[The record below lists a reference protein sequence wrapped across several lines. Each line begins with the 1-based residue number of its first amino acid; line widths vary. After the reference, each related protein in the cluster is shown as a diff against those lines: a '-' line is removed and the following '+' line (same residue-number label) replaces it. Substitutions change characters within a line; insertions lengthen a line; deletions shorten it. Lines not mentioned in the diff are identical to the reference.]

1 MNNPTE
7 SQGAVAGPGG
17 SSPAGGCHPPFPPR
31 EKSNLLL
38 LWSRASLAS
47 SSASSATIHNSLC
60 DIFLFVSS
68 SRQRRPGQSPIIS
81 QSKCLGWKLW
91 IVWLR
96 SPAWSAG
103 EEGAKYIYTA
113 FSAANRLIGEVVQ
126 SRRRPLLGPSPG

>member
-1 MNNPTE
+1 MNNPAE

-47 SSASSATIHNSLC
+47 SSASYATIHNSLC

-68 SRQRRPGQSPIIS
+68 SQAAAAAAARPKSNNKSIKVPGVETVDSLVAVTCLECGGGGSKVHLHSII
-81 QSKCLGWKLW
+81 QHPRHRC
-91 IVWLR
+91 
-96 SPAWSAG
+96 
-103 EEGAKYIYTA
+103 
-113 FSAANRLIGEVVQ
+113 N
-126 SRRRPLLGPSPG
+126 

>member
-1 MNNPTE
+1 M
-7 SQGAVAGPGG
+7 AGPGW

-47 SSASSATIHNSLC
+47 TSSSASSATIHNSLC
-60 DIFLFVSS
+60 DIFLFVSYS
-68 SRQRRPGQSPIIS
+68 QAAAAGQSPIIS

-96 SPAWSAG
+96 SPACELRG
-103 EEGAKYIYTA
+103 RRRDEGAKYIYTA
-113 FSAANRLIGEVVQ
+113 LHSITQHPRHRCNIDSHYQRAAAAKYNL
-126 SRRRPLLGPSPG
+126 